1 MEKKSIQERTN
12 RNVFKT
18 QKVTQKRDSVE
29 ERQREKEREWNV
41 THRKVNI
48 YVNIY
53 IIYISKEKRK
63 KIEIK
68 KKKYSN

>member
-1 MEKKSIQERTN
+1 MKKKSIQERTN

-29 ERQREKEREWNV
+29 ERQREKEWND